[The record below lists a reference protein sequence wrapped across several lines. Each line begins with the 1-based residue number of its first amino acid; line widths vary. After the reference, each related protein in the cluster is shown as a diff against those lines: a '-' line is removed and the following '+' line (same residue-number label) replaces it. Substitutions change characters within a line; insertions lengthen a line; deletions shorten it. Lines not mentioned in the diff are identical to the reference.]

1 MTPYAPTQRARSPRA
16 ARIVSIAVAAAAV
29 LAASV
34 VPAGAATYSITPGG
48 PSVVV
53 TVSTAGGSSRANFS
67 GTAGQRVAVRATN
80 TSILAGQI
88 RLQDSSGTILRT
100 SGLNT
105 GGAWLDMVTL
115 PADDTYSIVVDASS
129 THTGST
135 TVTLYNEPADPT
147 AALTSGT
154 PRMLTTTTP
163 GQNASYTFNGTAGW
177 NLSLAALQ
185 RLDADPE
192 RHRQEPRRHDAH
204 AGPRGRREQ
213 VDRAAR
219 PGADRHLHD
228 QDRPAVVREG
238 QPDPDR
244 LDLPRRPDGEHRP
257 PTARPTRSTSRRPA
271 RTARSTSRR
280 RTATGSRSRSRASP
294 ASLGKMWIK
303 NPDGTVLVPTQTLT
317 GGGVMVEPH
326 RASARPAATT
336 SS

>member
-115 PADDTYSIVVDASS
+115 PADDTYSIVVDASG

-177 NLSLAALQ
+177 NLSL
-185 RLDADPE
+185 
-192 RHRQEPRRHDAH
+192 
-204 AGPRGRREQ
+204 
-213 VDRAAR
+213 
-219 PGADRHLHD
+219 
-228 QDRPAVVREG
+228 
-238 QPDPDR
+238 
-244 LDLPRRPDGEHRP
+244 
-257 PTARPTRSTSRRPA
+257 SSR
-271 RTARSTSRR
+271 TSRR
-280 RTATGSRSRSRASP
+280 RS
-294 ASLGKMWIK
+294 
-303 NPDGTVLVPTQTLT
+303 
-317 GGGVMVEPH
+317 
-326 RASARPAATT
+326 
-336 SS
+336 